1 MHKPPRRPWHAGAWL
16 LPAAFGAG
24 DTKLAAA
31 ISASA
36 RAEPAARV
44 GVGGRGAGE
53 GGGWQPPTWSHGM
66 LFAPQVKCYGSV
78 EGTIYD
84 YGALTI
90 DGDEYVPFRKYAG
103 KMVLF
108 VNVATY

>member
-1 MHKPPRRPWHAGAWL
+1 MGVGSRWVGERGGQQ
-16 LPAAFGAG
+16 PAA
-24 DTKLAAA
+24 
-31 ISASA
+31 
-36 RAEPAARV
+36 
-44 GVGGRGAGE
+44 
-53 GGGWQPPTWSHGM
+53 WSHWM
-66 LFAPQVKCYGSV
+66 LLAPQVKCYGSV
-78 EGTIYD
+78 QGTIYD